1 MKKERERV
9 EGREM
14 RRVGM
19 EREDEEG
26 EDGGKKRG
34 RRE

>member
-1 MKKERERV
+1 
-9 EGREM
+9 M

-26 EDGGKKRG
+26 EGGGKKIGRMRRERMEG
-34 RRE
+34 RREGG